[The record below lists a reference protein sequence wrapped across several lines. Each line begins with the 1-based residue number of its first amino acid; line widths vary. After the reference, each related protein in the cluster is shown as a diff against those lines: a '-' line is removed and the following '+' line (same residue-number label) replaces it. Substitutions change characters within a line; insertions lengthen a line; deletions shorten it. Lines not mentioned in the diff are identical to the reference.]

1 MIIEKE
7 FNIVKENGKIISFN
21 KSEINQYQIF
31 DYIESSIR
39 VNDGVFM
46 QTISDFYELNGL
58 LTLPN
63 NPTIDQ
69 QAIIREILKN
79 KDKYNNFTTKGFEQ
93 FYYNIRGKEL
103 HFSDFNYPQ
112 LFLFPEKEF
121 FTFAFFTIPS
131 NLEEK
136 HLYSPILVSESSIV
150 EALKDGR
157 LEKEIVGY
165 IVPIEKK
172 FKIWLPSKLSFYQR
186 CMIFNSFLPLEK
198 FIQEVHVY
206 TSDPFKET
214 LLPTNEDLYLQL
226 NFQTNPEPI
235 VTLRRQL

>member
-1 MIIEKE
+1 MVIEKE
-7 FNIVKENGKIISFN
+7 FNIVKENGKIISFD
-21 KSEINQYQIF
+21 KSETNQYQIF

-39 VNDGVFM
+39 LNDGVFM
-46 QTISDFYELNGL
+46 QNSDFHELNGL

-69 QAIIREILKN
+69 QAIIKEILKN
-79 KDKYNNFTTKGFEQ
+79 TNKYSNFTTKGYGQ
-93 FYYNIRGKEL
+93 FYYSIRGKEI
-103 HFSDFNYPQ
+103 HFSDFDYPQ
-112 LFLFPEKEF
+112 LSLFPEKKF
-121 FTFAFFTIPS
+121 FTFAFFTIPNKS
-131 NLEEK
+131 EEK
-136 HLYSPILVSESSIV
+136 HLYYPTLVSESSIV

-165 IVPIEKK
+165 VVPIEKK

-186 CMIFNSFLPLEK
+186 CIIFNSFLPLEE

-206 TSDPFKET
+206 TSNPFKET
-214 LLPTNEDLYLQL
+214 LLSSDEDLYLQI
-226 NFQTNPEPI
+226 NFQTNPEPT